1 MLTLVE
7 TLHPK
12 EGAMKFLAFFLLG
25 RMLFGI
31 TGNPVLAIIIVF
43 VVIYLL
49 DRRFIGL
56 TPSALGPMRR
66 QLRARTLQ
74 RDLSLNPHDTS
85 AKLDLASI
93 YVLRRQYHRALT
105 LLESLPPSIAEEP
118 EVLYEKGVCILNLT
132 NVSQGEELILSALQK
147 NPNLHYGDPY
157 LKLATALASKDP
169 ARAMEYLSHFQA
181 MNYSSC
187 ESEYRMGGLLARL
200 GDRRGAKEAYRRC
213 LETYRSLP
221 PFRKRTERRYALL
234 AWFKRMS

>member
-12 EGAMKFLAFFLLG
+12 EGAMNILAAFLLG
-25 RMLFGI
+25 RILLGV
-31 TGNPVLAIIIVF
+31 TGNPILAIIIVF
-43 VVIYLL
+43 LIIYLL

-93 YVLRRQYHRALT
+93 YVLKRQYNKALT
-105 LLESLPPSIAEEP
+105 LLESLPPSIALDP
-118 EVLYEKGVCILNLT
+118 DVLYEKGLCVMNLT
-132 NVSQGEELILSALQK
+132 DVSEGEEWILAALEK

-157 LKLATALASKDP
+157 LKLANALANKDP
-169 ARAMEYLSHFQA
+169 TRAMKYLSHFQA

-187 ESEYRMGGLLARL
+187 ESEYRMAKLLVRL
-200 GDRRGAKEAYRRC
+200 GDQRKAKDAYRRC

-221 PFRKRTERRYALL
+221 RFRKRTERRYALL
-234 AWFKRMS
+234 AWFKRMG